1 MDLTLRNGGTSNVVV
16 NVLKV
21 NSVVVDFSVVSGS
34 ESIEPGD
41 TSVFRVTQDFVVA
54 QRYDFIF
61 LTSSG
66 YTFVFAS
73 EGK

>member
-41 TSVFRVTQDFVVA
+41 TSVIRVAQSFVVA
-54 QRYDFIF
+54 QRYDFMF

-66 YTFVFAS
+66 YSFVFATA
-73 EGK
+73 GK